1 MDKDTLVLLLMQAYG
16 QPQAFF
22 RDTNLTSKIAAK
34 YQQNIFL
41 REPTFCDA
49 TYKLGGLLGTHR
61 FQIISA
67 YGRCIDELST
77 HPEWGLCIWKPNTLF
92 KIIDVTENIGK
103 TQITLLD
110 VPPVLLPFF
119 SSPRSATIE
128 EMFAQQAR
136 ECFTEALALTILPE
150 LNSSEWRE
158 RVAHP
163 IGLDDNGDA
172 YNIEIDEFHSRLLE
186 EN

>member
-1 MDKDTLVLLLMQAYG
+1 MLAQLLIQEYG

-22 RDTNLTSKIAAK
+22 RDTNLTSQIAVK
-34 YQQNIFL
+34 YQQNMFL

-61 FQIISA
+61 FQIISTH
-67 YGRCIDELST
+67 GRCIDKISA

-92 KIIDVTENIGK
+92 KIIDVTESIAN

-110 VPPVLLPFF
+110 VPPILLPFF
-119 SSPRSATIE
+119 SSSRSATIE

-150 LNSSEWRE
+150 LDSSEWRE
-158 RVAHP
+158 RVMHP
-163 IGLDDNGDA
+163 IGLDNNGDIYA
-172 YNIEIDEFHSRLLE
+172 IIGNS
-186 EN
+186 